1 MAPSNGDTSSASD
14 GPTLRVE
21 GFWKAFGATQALAD
35 VAFDLRRG
43 SIHALLGGNGSGKS
57 TLIKILAGVVTADAG
72 RIEAGG
78 VSWDAADASPV
89 LAHDAGIRFVHQ
101 QNSTFLALTVAENL
115 HIGRGFEM
123 GRAGRIDWRAAR
135 KRTVDLLDRFEI
147 YAHPDQQVGELGRA
161 TQTMIAIA
169 RALQDQPDAEK
180 GVLVLDEPTS
190 SLPAHEVDLLF
201 KALRRRASAGQSIL
215 FVTHRL
221 DEVFDIADR
230 ATMLRDG
237 RLVVTLDSAGTT
249 QDELCELMIGHSLG
263 AESRQTATA
272 SATATAETVLEVESL
287 GAMAVNEA
295 SFKLHRGE
303 VLGVA
308 GLLGSGRTTLLRL
321 LFGVIQPERGDI
333 KLEGQPIRLGSI
345 QDAVASGFA
354 YVPEDRVSEAA
365 FLELPVTDNIG
376 MTLLGRYYRRLI
388 FHHRQ
393 ERADARA
400 SISAFTIKA
409 ESEQTVLSSL
419 SGGNQQKVILARW
432 LRLDPKILLLDE
444 PTQGV
449 DVGARVELY
458 GLIREATKRGTSV
471 IVVSSE
477 FEEFEKICDR
487 VLIFQHGRV
496 TAEVSGADIDA
507 EHLERVVQ
515 AGAGT

>member
-1 MAPSNGDTSSASD
+1 MD

-35 VAFDLRRG
+35 VTFDLRRG

-72 RIEAGG
+72 RIQAGG

-101 QNSTFLALTVAENL
+101 QNSTFLSLTVVENL

-147 YAHPDQQVGELGRA
+147 RAHPDQQVGELGRA

-201 KALRRRASAGQSIL
+201 GALQRRARAGQSIL

-237 RLVVTLDSAGTT
+237 KLVATLDSEGTT
-249 QDELCELMIGHSLG
+249 QEELCELMIGHSLDVESKQTETV
-263 AESRQTATA
+263 AE
-272 SATATAETVLEVESL
+272 ETVLEVEGL

-295 SFKLHRGE
+295 SFELHRGE
-303 VLGVA
+303 ILGVA

-321 LFGVIQPERGDI
+321 LFGVIQPERGLI
-333 KLEGQPIRLGSI
+333 KLEGQPVQIGSI

-365 FLELPVTDNIG
+365 FLELSVTDNIG
-376 MTLLGRYYRRLI
+376 MALLGRYYRRLI

-400 SISAFTIKA
+400 SISAYTIKA
-409 ESEQTVLSSL
+409 ESEQTLFSSL

-449 DVGARVELY
+449 DVGARMELY

-496 TAEVSGADIDA
+496 TAEVSGADISA
-507 EHLERVVQ
+507 ESLERVVQ
-515 AGAGT
+515 VGAGT

>member
-1 MAPSNGDTSSASD
+1 MRQTDAKTPA
-14 GPTLRVE
+14 LRVE

-35 VAFDLRRG
+35 VSFDLRRG

-72 RIEAGG
+72 QIEAGG
-78 VSWDAADASPV
+78 VSWDAADASPA

-101 QNSTFLALTVAENL
+101 QNSTFLSLTVAENL

-123 GRAGRIDWRAAR
+123 GRAGRIDWRAVH

-147 YAHPDQQVGELGRA
+147 HAHPDQQVGELGRA

-190 SLPAHEVDLLF
+190 SLPAHEVELLF
-201 KALRRRASAGQSIL
+201 TALRRRVGAGQSIL

-237 RLVVTLDSAGTT
+237 RLVATLDSAGTT

-263 AESRQTATA
+263 VESRQTE
-272 SATATAETVLEVESL
+272 TATAETVLEVEAL
-287 GAMAVNEA
+287 GAKAVNEV

-308 GLLGSGRTTLLRL
+308 GLLGSGRTTLLRV
-321 LFGVIQPERGDI
+321 LFGVIKPERGLI
-333 KLEGQPIRLGSI
+333 KLEGQPIQLGSI
-345 QDAVASGFA
+345 QDAVALGFA

-365 FLELPVTDNIG
+365 FLELPVSDNIG
-376 MTLLGRYYRRLI
+376 MTLLSRYYRRLI
-388 FHHRQ
+388 FHHRE

-400 SISAFTIKA
+400 AISAFTIKA
-409 ESEQTVLSSL
+409 ESELMLFSSL

-432 LRLDPKILLLDE
+432 LRLNPKVLLLDE

-496 TAEVSGADIDA
+496 TAEVSAADIDA
-507 EHLERVVQ
+507 ERLERVVQ
-515 AGAGT
+515 GGAGA